1 MEWMNDGFWGIV
13 GVLFGTGGILY
24 AVIMHFVEKRKYNAE
39 VKEQQANAD
48 IKSDEFWKNR
58 YDVLNS
64 EMQNKDAWWKER
76 YDNLYEEFQN
86 ERKLSNEIVSSF
98 RQELNEIRDD
108 YDRQHE
114 IDRRKYGELLEQYN
128 KFREESD
135 KQNAENIKRINQL
148 EKLVADYE
156 KRLSIKK
163 PIKSNKDE

>member
-1 MEWMNDGFWGIV
+1 MEWMNDGFWGMV

-24 AVIMHFVEKRKYNAE
+24 AVIIRFVEKRKYNAE
-39 VKEQQANAD
+39 VKEQQASAD

-58 YDVLNS
+58 YDVLNA

-135 KQNAENIKRINQL
+135 KQNAKNIKRINQL

-156 KRLSIKK
+156 KRLSVKN